1 MLNAPASQKVNFLI
15 LYIVFILKRWDI
27 VSTGAGQG
35 AALHAMTAV
44 ESAEV
49 ALFVSTTQA
58 FLDKEASLRA
68 ARDLR
73 RAGLSF
79 DRAWWRRAAGLG
91 WTSLLVPEELGGG
104 SVSGNGIID
113 LARIAEMLGKTA
125 AAGPLHPVSIVLSAL
140 VDAENS
146 QHHAKRVESL
156 MTGETIATWAAY
168 EPGQSWDPLQ
178 PNVTAT
184 VTDQGY
190 RISGHKDRVEAAAE
204 SDVML
209 VVARCERGVRQF
221 LVPTDASAV
230 HIEQQPSID
239 LVKRYARVYFED
251 VHIEHDAAVGTIDQT
266 PALIGRQSQI
276 ALILQCSELVG
287 VLDAVL
293 DTTISWLR
301 DRYSFGRAL
310 ASYQALKH
318 RVADMKTRLE
328 ACRAT
333 TAHAVRDVATRS
345 PEADISTMIAKSYVG
360 EWASNVVQDCIQLH
374 GGIGLTWEHD
384 MHLYLRRTTL
394 YRAMFGTPEQ
404 HNLGIF
410 ARLRESGQGT

>member
-1 MLNAPASQKVNFLI
+1 
-15 LYIVFILKRWDI
+15 
-27 VSTGAGQG
+27 
-35 AALHAMTAV
+35 MTAV
-44 ESAEV
+44 ESAEL

-58 FLDKEASLRA
+58 FLDKEASLRV
-68 ARDLR
+68 ARELSS
-73 RAGLSF
+73 AGLSF
-79 DRAWWRRAAGLG
+79 DRGWWRRAARLG

-104 SVSGNGIID
+104 SVSGNGILD
-113 LARIAEMLGKTA
+113 LAQVAEMLGKTV
-125 AAGPLHPVSIVLSAL
+125 AAGPLHPVSIVLGAL
-140 VDAENS
+140 VDADNR
-146 QHHAKRVESL
+146 HRHAETIESL
-156 MTGETIATWAAY
+156 MAGETIATWAVY
-168 EPGQSWDPLQ
+168 EPGRPWDPLQ
-178 PNVTAT
+178 PTVTAT
-184 VTDQGY
+184 ATDRGY
-190 RISGHKDRVEAAAE
+190 RISGCKDRVEAAAE
-204 SDVML
+204 SDVLL
-209 VVARCERGVRQF
+209 VVARCAGGVRQF
-221 LVPTDASAV
+221 LVPTEATAV

-239 LVKRYARVYFED
+239 VVKRYARVHFD
-251 VHIEHDAAVGTIDQT
+251 NVHVEPDAAVGGIDQA

-301 DRYSFGRAL
+301 DRYSFGRPL

-318 RVADMKTRLE
+318 RVADIKTRLE

-345 PEADISTMIAKSYVG
+345 PEADLSTMVAKSYVG

-384 MHLYLRRTTL
+384 MHLYLRRTVL

-404 HNLGIF
+404 HNLDIF
-410 ARLRESGQGT
+410 ARLRESGQGV